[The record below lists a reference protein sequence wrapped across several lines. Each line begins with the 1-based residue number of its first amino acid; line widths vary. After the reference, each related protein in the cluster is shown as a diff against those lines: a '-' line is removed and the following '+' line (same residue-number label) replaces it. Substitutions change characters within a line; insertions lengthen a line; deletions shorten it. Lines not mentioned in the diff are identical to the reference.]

1 MMAGGTPASLMVLWA
16 AAVKVPRLG
25 FDAVVGVLVPLVVA
39 ALSILGA
46 AMTYRR
52 QQQDRYRDH
61 LRGLFSE
68 ALRAVADYQE
78 VPYLVRRRG
87 DASPMTAAELVR
99 HTGDVQSRLDFYTAR
114 LQLESEHLGRAYER
128 LIRAVRQESG
138 PHISE
143 AWRQPRLASD
153 GQMPLGAAYP
163 RDLADT
169 QREECLRVMREYV
182 AGAGGLDLPLPWRK
196 GRQPTRR

>member
-87 DASPMTAAELVR
+87 C
-99 HTGDVQSRLDFYTAR
+99 GGSRLSPAWWCN
-114 LQLESEHLGRAYER
+114 
-128 LIRAVRQESG
+128 
-138 PHISE
+138 E
-143 AWRQPRLASD
+143 AS
-153 GQMPLGAAYP
+153 
-163 RDLADT
+163 
-169 QREECLRVMREYV
+169 V
-182 AGAGGLDLPLPWRK
+182 
-196 GRQPTRR
+196 